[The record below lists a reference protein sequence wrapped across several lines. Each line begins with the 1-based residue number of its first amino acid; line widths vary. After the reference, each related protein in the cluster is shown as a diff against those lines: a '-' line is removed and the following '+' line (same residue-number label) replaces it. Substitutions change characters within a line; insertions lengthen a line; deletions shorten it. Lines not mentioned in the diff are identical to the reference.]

1 MLTIKY
7 FGMMA
12 EVARCDEER
21 LALNE
26 TNFSNLI
33 SVLHEKYNIHNLPVQ
48 VAVNRKIRKQS
59 ENFRL
64 KDNDEIAVL
73 PPFSGG

>member
-21 LALNE
+21 LALKE
-26 TNFSNLI
+26 TDFSNLI
-33 SVLHEKYNIHNLPVQ
+33 SALHEKYNIYNLPVQ

-59 ENFRL
+59 ENFSL
-64 KDNDEIAVL
+64 NENDEIAVL
-73 PPFSGG
+73 PPFAGG